1 MMHVQKHSAQND
13 IIAQDGEAV
22 SSPFK
27 HGPANAHTETDNHKS
42 FPEYFTRSTSQ
53 TLKAIAIFFMVFG
66 HFYAFCIGGTW
77 IIYYAGEWGVLIF
90 LIVSGMGLTKSYGF
104 EKCGKQYIQRRL
116 SKIMFPLWLT
126 LALFYI
132 LDFFFLYTTYP
143 WHEIA
148 LGFAGIIKKTP
159 PNATLWFIP
168 FILYLYGVF
177 FLISNIRV
185 PLHFK
190 CSLLVLTSF
199 GTTVLITRVPL
210 LSNYFGG
217 WTTYT
222 FAFPLSV
229 CLMAYR
235 HLFIGKFQ
243 SLSNRFS
250 PIIVVLWLAMAGLF
264 LTLHTARTPFFVAFI
279 AISIFYLDR
288 IKSKPKFVL
297 FLGDHSYETYLIH
310 FPFLVTYG
318 LVLGKKPVV
327 LFVALYCVYLFL
339 LAVVL
344 KKVSGLMNKL
354 MEISGRSLPVR
365 RACPRPGHFRG

>member
-1 MMHVQKHSAQND
+1 
-13 IIAQDGEAV
+13 
-22 SSPFK
+22 
-27 HGPANAHTETDNHKS
+27 
-42 FPEYFTRSTSQ
+42 
-53 TLKAIAIFFMVFG
+53 MVFG

-77 IIYYAGEWGVLIF
+77 VIYYAGEWGVLIF

-104 EKCGKQYIQRRL
+104 ENCGKQYIQRRL

-132 LDFFFLYTTYP
+132 LDFFLLYTTYP

-148 LGFAGIIKKTP
+148 LSFAGIIKKIP

-190 CSLLVLTSF
+190 CILLVLTSF
-199 GTTVLITRVPL
+199 GTTALITRVPL

-250 PIIVVLWLAMAGLF
+250 PILVVLWLTMAGLF
-264 LTLHTARTPFFVAFI
+264 LTLHTARTLFFVAFI
-279 AISIFYLDR
+279 AISIFYLDT
-288 IKSKPKFVL
+288 IKSIPKFVL
-297 FLGDHSYETYLIH
+297 FLGNHSYETYLIH
-310 FPFLVTYG
+310 FPFLVAYG
-318 LVLGKKPVV
+318 FVLGRKPVV
-327 LFVALYCVYLFL
+327 FFFALYCVNIIL
-339 LAVVL
+339 LGVAL

-354 MEISGRSLPVR
+354 IGKWGTCLILSFDHSPLFSPTLPMK
-365 RACPRPGHFRG
+365 ARPQDDL

>member
-1 MMHVQKHSAQND
+1 ME
-13 IIAQDGEAV
+13 DGKAV
-22 SSPFK
+22 SSPSEND
-27 HGPANAHTETDNHKS
+27 PSNAAAASDNH
-42 FPEYFTRSTSQ
+42 PGIPDYFTRSTSQ
-53 TLKAIAIFFMVFG
+53 TLKAIAIFLLVYG
-66 HFYAFCIGGTW
+66 HFYLFCIGGTGIMRNAAEW
-77 IIYYAGEWGVLIF
+77 AGIIF
-90 LIVSGMGLTKSYGF
+90 LIVSAMGLTKSYGF
-104 EKCGKQYIQRRL
+104 NNCGKQYIQRRL

-279 AISIFYLDR
+279 AISIFYLDT
-288 IKSKPKFVL
+288 IKSIPKFVL
-297 FLGDHSYETYLIH
+297 FLGNHSYETYLIH
-310 FPFLVTYG
+310 FPFLVAYDF
-318 LVLGKKPVV
+318 VLGKKPVI
-327 LFVALYCVYLFL
+327 FFFALYCVYIIL
-339 LAVVL
+339 LGVAL

-354 MEISGRSLPVR
+354 IGKWGT
-365 RACPRPGHFRG
+365 CPII